1 MSDDTSSSGSDQA
14 YSDSETDSSS
24 SLGTDEET
32 YTQSSESKEEKPDT
46 DGRQIESHVN
56 VRSTERETPI
66 EIRIPRLSQAH
77 EESSSDE
84 SEPPS
89 LPTPPLSTSHSTLSK
104 NVSTEKIIDEN
115 RESDTQEDDDEKE
128 IETKAEEELERE
140 NAEDEDDDEPHSASY
155 LSVPYTEDRAGTDS
169 ESEDERH
176 EKKKRTGMKETMSLR
191 CHSCMNRFR
200 DTCATVWN
208 DLKKQTDKYRP
219 KEVAERPEKKQEPST
234 TESVASRREPITIQ
248 PTQALEPTP
257 TEEEVFG
264 HTQPERSRRTSSESA
279 YKAWKRL
286 TDLCESPSTTYDLS
300 SSHAGA
306 PAKLRLSSHGQ
317 SLRDDL
323 PADEEIKGEA
333 DVEEDDEACSASYLS
348 VPYTE
353 DRFPTGDDSDE
364 EDKAKG
370 RTARSTGENP
380 VLLLCHSC
388 MDRTRTA
395 CQSMWTKCQTRSS
408 KSRTMKKP
416 KPAQPT
422 TTELTASTAQP
433 VTNEPLPT
441 NAPVVEEVMPPATK
455 SALQAIDKKDENEAD
470 QEEDDDDDEPHSAS
484 YLSVPYTE
492 DRHSL
497 GDDDEIAKPRNSIS
511 AACHSCVDR
520 VWTYMRG
527 LCNPSKE
534 DRK

>member
-264 HTQPERSRRTSSESA
+264 HTQPDKLGRRRSRRTSS
-279 YKAWKRL
+279 
-286 TDLCESPSTTYDLS
+286 D
-300 SSHAGA
+300 HAGA

-416 KPAQPT
+416 KPAQP
-422 TTELTASTAQP
+422 